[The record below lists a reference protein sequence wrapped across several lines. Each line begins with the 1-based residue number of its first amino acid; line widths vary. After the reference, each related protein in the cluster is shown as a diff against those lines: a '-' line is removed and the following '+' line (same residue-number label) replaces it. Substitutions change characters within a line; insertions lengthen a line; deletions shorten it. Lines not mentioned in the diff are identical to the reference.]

1 MTQFTEYSDS
11 ILSAFQQHAKTQD
24 VIDRKQEILDSVY
37 EYYNFVPS
45 TILFIG
51 FNPAIFAAEGK
62 KIFITEASV
71 VVRKYLEE
79 KGLKVTYVEDIA
91 GQQFDCVVA
100 LDEYFTF
107 AQDEDDQRNKMAKV
121 CAATKEF
128 AITTVK
134 DYKNQ
139 DFKDREY
146 SQPAVIRNND
156 QLNTY
161 VEIHDWDFKNK
172 NAWRTTLYHLSG
184 HKSDYCGTFD
194 RRTVYFKQ
202 LANFS
207 LSTGASNFL
216 VHKNLMYK
224 SLLKKNYEHVITIQ
238 FET

>member
-1 MTQFTEYSDS
+1 MTQFTEYSNN
-11 ILSAFQQHAKTQD
+11 ILRAFRSHAKTQD

-45 TILFIG
+45 SILFIG
-51 FNPAIFAAEGK
+51 FNPCIFAAQGK
-62 KIFITEASV
+62 QIFVTEVSAE
-71 VVRKYLEE
+71 VRAFLKE
-79 KGLKVTYVEDIA
+79 KDIQFTYVEDIV

-107 AQDEDDQRNKMAKV
+107 ADSDEQQKQRIDTV
-121 CAATKEF
+121 CAATREF
-128 AITTVK
+128 AVTTVK

-156 QLNTY
+156 QLHTY
-161 VEIHDWDFKNK
+161 VEIHDWDFKTK
-172 NAWRTTLYHLSG
+172 NSWRTTVYHLSG
-184 HKSDYCGTFD
+184 AKSDYCGTYD

-202 LANFS
+202 LAKFS
-207 LSTGASNFL
+207 LDAGASNFL

-224 SLLKKNYEHVITIQ
+224 SLIKKNYEHVITIQ
-238 FET
+238 FEN